1 MHLQREYSR
10 HRTDPRRKKDLKTG
24 VPIHTETKTPAFR
37 SVAGVRSSHPP
48 RADNGNIRIM
58 KKEKVCVSQL
68 SQTSNSENFD
78 PVITFYLEL
87 RWHIGHLL
95 LRCSFWLRRTASVPA
110 VRNLE
115 LLRPVLASGK
125 AAFPFSIFSFFFDP
139 FSLLDIFWCPVWDVL
154 FFLHFRRFLVSFFL
168 FGGKEIVPS
177 AGVL

>member
-1 MHLQREYSR
+1 
-10 HRTDPRRKKDLKTG
+10 
-24 VPIHTETKTPAFR
+24 
-37 SVAGVRSSHPP
+37 
-48 RADNGNIRIM
+48 M
-58 KKEKVCVSQL
+58 KKEEKVRVSQL

-139 FSLLDIFWCPVWDVL
+139 FSLLDIFWCPVRDVL
-154 FFLHFRRFLVSFFL
+154 FFSSFSEISGVFFL
-168 FGGKEIVPS
+168 IWGQGNCSECWRLMIVVGSRQPRDCS
-177 AGVL
+177 TTISSRCTLEKPPPHPKAPANSYPLCLPVVVLSPP